1 MSWQFN
7 APQKWHRLLILCA
20 HTVCQPNLTPFCT
33 LHHFTLHG
41 PGVGRRNNFLLVP
54 RTPCIFDGGAT
65 PFLGSPQEG
74 KGPSK
79 SPKGKLDRPP
89 ASPRE
94 GEHTMTPKAQVPPP
108 FSPAKKNLHG
118 VRGGG
123 YGFTPDDG
131 CLQHFQP
138 GWANFESPSGAP
150 RHTKPPPN
158 VGKFPRRTDPPPWI
172 VRLTLLDPLKF
183 GGSTLKRRFPYF
195 CARSK

>member
-94 GEHTMTPKAQVPPP
+94 GEHTMTPKAQVPPLFP
-108 FSPAKKNLHG
+108 PPKKICTGSAAGDTVLPPMMVVCNISSRAGQISKALQEPLA
-118 VRGGG
+118 
-123 YGFTPDDG
+123 TPNPLLTWG
-131 CLQHFQP
+131 
-138 GWANFESPSGAP
+138 NSRGAP
-150 RHTKPPPN
+150 T
-158 VGKFPRRTDPPPWI
+158 PPPWI